1 MERFVGK
8 VVIVTGAGS
17 GIGEGTA
24 RRFSE
29 EGASVVLVG
38 DHRRNIAAVA
48 AQLPR
53 ERTIAK
59 VADVSRQRDME
70 DVVAATVKAFG
81 GIDVLVNNAGIFK
94 GSSVTKT
101 RPADWERVMAVNA
114 GGVFYGS
121 RAALPYL
128 IKRRG
133 CIVNTA
139 SVSGLGA
146 DWNMSAYNASKG
158 AIVQLTRAMALDYS
172 RQGVRVNSVCPSLTE
187 TNMTEDML
195 ADRKLVAKFM
205 ERMPLGRVAQPAD
218 IAAVIAFLAS
228 DDARFVTGA
237 NIPVDGGVTAS
248 NGQPPAE

>member
-1 MERFVGK
+1 MERFAGK

-24 RRFSE
+24 RRFSD

-48 AQLPR
+48 ADLPK
-53 ERTIAK
+53 ERTLVQ
-59 VADVSRQRDME
+59 VADVSKQADTQRM
-70 DVVAATVKAFG
+70 VAAAVKAFG
-81 GIDVLVNNAGIFK
+81 GVDVLVNNAGIFK

-128 IKRRG
+128 VKRRG

-172 RQGVRVNSVCPSLTE
+172 RRGVRVNSVCPSLTE
-187 TNMTEDML
+187 TGMTEDML
-195 ADRKLVAKFM
+195 EDRKLVAKFM

-248 NGQPPAE
+248 NGQPPA